1 MRNVTGLLLITL
13 EYSEGMIV
21 NYLFYKLFWS
31 GEMSKSVVSAEK
43 GVNKC
48 VYYTSI
54 STLHSWSSCATH
66 SRWIDCCFLGENA
79 EEFVSSFFAAIL
91 NCGWTGCVF
100 LQGNPSTL
108 EKYSLHCSI
117 IIVCICLLSM
127 PSQIEWILHFW
138 GEKNL
143 GQDDWRVNFSD
154 KLF

>member
-1 MRNVTGLLLITL
+1 
-13 EYSEGMIV
+13 MIV
-21 NYLFYKLFWS
+21 NYHFTNCFDPARCPIVLFLQ
-31 GEMSKSVVSAEK
+31 K

-48 VYYTSI
+48 VLYTSI

-127 PSQIEWILHFW
+127 PSQIECILHFW

-154 KLF
+154 KHIGLSSCV